1 VAITISPIHT
11 GLRHTGGVKDWQGA
25 HFSSEPPLINQSN
38 GVKGVTTMKRISFFT
53 VLLAITLVISI
64 HPAIAGSVD
73 VSGYTDEG
81 VYVQGEL
88 DISSGGSVDG
98 YVTTDGGKDI
108 YIEGEL
114 ESGGS
119 VSVDS
124 DSWDGG
130 GYDLDVD

>member
-1 VAITISPIHT
+1 
-11 GLRHTGGVKDWQGA
+11 
-25 HFSSEPPLINQSN
+25 
-38 GVKGVTTMKRISFFT
+38 M
-53 VLLAITLVISI
+53 
-64 HPAIAGSVD
+64 
-73 VSGYTDEG
+73 G

-88 DISSGGSVDG
+88 DINPGGSVDG
-98 YVTTDGGKDI
+98 YVTTSQGKDI

-124 DSWDGG
+124 DSWGGG